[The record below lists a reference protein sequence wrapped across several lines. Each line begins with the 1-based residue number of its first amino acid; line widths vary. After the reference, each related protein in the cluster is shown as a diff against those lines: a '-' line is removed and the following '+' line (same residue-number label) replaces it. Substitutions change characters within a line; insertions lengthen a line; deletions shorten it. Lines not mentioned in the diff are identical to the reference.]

1 MFRCSHWHCGI
12 FHSPFVMF
20 DEYRLRIISCKC
32 RSIGTRW
39 KQKRIRGK
47 GNGNLREWKRPRIR
61 LCRMYRDRER
71 QMPIILRFI
80 YPDRLYLSGR
90 YFSPSP
96 NMKYDK
102 KVFNSA
108 CLLVAP
114 YQLFWQIGSSRQSQ
128 YRKSRTKKRWR
139 LFKNQWVPWIFPF
152 CAASNRQWYFDRG
165 DQ

>member
-80 YPDRLYLSGR
+80 YRIDFIYPVDIFHHPQIWNMIKKFLTLHVCLLLLISCSDKSDRLV
-90 YFSPSP
+90 
-96 NMKYDK
+96 
-102 KVFNSA
+102 KVNTVKVE
-108 CLLVAP
+108 LKRDD
-114 YQLFWQIGSSRQSQ
+114 GSSKINEFLEFSH
-128 YRKSRTKKRWR
+128 
-139 LFKNQWVPWIFPF
+139 FVPLQTGNDI
-152 CAASNRQWYFDRG
+152 
-165 DQ
+165 